1 MAQVVTMPQLGESVT
16 EGTIGTWLKKE
27 GDTVEEYESLLEVL
41 TDKVNAEVPSPKA
54 GKITKILVQEG
65 ETVPI
70 GTPICEMEV
79 EGEEAEETAAPA
91 AVEVPPAAESKEAP
105 APARAEPSTK
115 AESGRGRYSPAV
127 RRLAKEHG
135 IDPAAVNGSG
145 AGGRVTRNDILKAAE
160 SGPAPTAKPA
170 QAAPGAKAME
180 GAPAVIAPEDTVVP
194 LSSVRKVI
202 AERMARSK
210 QTVPHAWI
218 MVETDVSGLVALR
231 ARIKDAFKEQHG
243 FSLTYLPFMLRA
255 TVEALR
261 AVPILNAQWNGDSV
275 VMKKRIHLGMAAATE
290 RGLIVP
296 VVKDADEKNLV
307 GLARACQDLA
317 ARARTG
323 QLKMED
329 ISGGTFTVDNTG
341 AVGTM
346 LTYPVINAPEVGIV
360 TMESIVR
367 RPVVIGEGIAI
378 RSMVNLCLSFDHRV
392 VDGAEAAQF
401 LQVIKRHLESLGPD
415 SSVY

>member
-79 EGEEAEETAAPA
+79 EGEEAEETASPA